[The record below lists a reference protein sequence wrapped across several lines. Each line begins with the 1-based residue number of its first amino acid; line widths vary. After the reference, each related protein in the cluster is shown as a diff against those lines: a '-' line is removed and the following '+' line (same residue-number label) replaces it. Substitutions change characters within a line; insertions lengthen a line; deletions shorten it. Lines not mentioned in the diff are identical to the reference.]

1 MKDVQAILFCGG
13 KGKRLFPV
21 TNYYQKVMMPI
32 GDNGA
37 PILEYIIRH
46 LKYHGISK
54 YIALIGYRSNQIK
67 RFFGDGSRFDVSID
81 YVIDNDNIRGT
92 GAALLNAQEIVTEKR
107 LLIYYTDILSNIDV
121 SELLKFH
128 QSHNKVG
135 SIWSDPNWQLAQGII
150 NHDKDMRI
158 TKIVKAHKA
167 ITANTGISMLSSRV
181 FNYLEE
187 FTKNDNG
194 LVEIDLS
201 SDIYPRLVE
210 EKQVSAFIHDDWW
223 MDLGNLLKYK
233 AITNKLLLTRYNHII
248 NEKGE
253 FN

>member
-1 MKDVQAILFCGG
+1 
-13 KGKRLFPV
+13 
-21 TNYYQKVMMPI
+21 
-32 GDNGA
+32 
-37 PILEYIIRH
+37 
-46 LKYHGISK
+46 
-54 YIALIGYRSNQIK
+54 
-67 RFFGDGSRFDVSID
+67 
-81 YVIDNDNIRGT
+81 
-92 GAALLNAQEIVTEKR
+92 
-107 LLIYYTDILSNIDV
+107 
-121 SELLKFH
+121 
-128 QSHNKVG
+128 
-135 SIWSDPNWQLAQGII
+135 
-150 NHDKDMRI
+150 
-158 TKIVKAHKA
+158 
-167 ITANTGISMLSSRV
+167 V